1 MVSKNTPPRLGRGL
15 AALLGDVSMPSST
28 DSGTSVGAVPMDRI
42 DANPFQPR
50 SDFDP
55 AELESLAESIRV
67 QGILQP
73 ILVRSNPAAPDRY
86 QIVAGERR
94 FRAAMQAGL
103 NEIPAIRRDMDDSDA
118 AVVALVENLQR
129 QDLNAI
135 EEAEGYQRLLTD
147 FGLTHEA
154 LGYAVSK
161 SRSHIGN
168 TIRLLRLPEPVLRE
182 VRSGTLSSGHARA
195 LINAPNPEA
204 LAEQIQK
211 RGMSVR
217 QAEVLVNKAVAARGA
232 PRQVTAKKLDT
243 ADLERRVS
251 DAIGCRVAITTARK
265 GGGEISIQFRDYFQL
280 EYLIG
285 RLAGEREKITASADI
300 RAAFHAGNQEQ
311 ATAARTAAGRRD
323 GSA

>member
-1 MVSKNTPPRLGRGL
+1 MTSKNTPPRLGRGL
-15 AALLGDVSMPSST
+15 AALLGDTPMRANADRDATV
-28 DSGTSVGAVPMDRI
+28 GTLPI
-42 DANPFQPR
+42 DQIDPNPFQPR

-55 AELESLAESIRV
+55 VELESLADSIRV

-73 ILVRSNPAAPDRY
+73 IMVRPSPSAPDRY

-103 NEIPAIRRDMDDSDA
+103 NEIPTILRDMDDSDA
-118 AVVALVENLQR
+118 AIVALVENLQR

-135 EEAEGYQRLLTD
+135 EEAEGFQRLLEE

-168 TIRLLRLPEPVLRE
+168 TIRLLRLPEQIKKD

-195 LINAPNPEA
+195 LLNAPNPEA

-211 RGMSVR
+211 RAMSVR
-217 QAEVLVNKAVAARGA
+217 QTEALVVKAIAARGT
-232 PRQVTAKKLDT
+232 PRQPTPQKLDL
-243 ADLERRVS
+243 ADLEQRVS
-251 DAIGCRVAITTARK
+251 EVIGCRVSITTTRK
-265 GGGEISIQFRDYFQL
+265 GGGEISIEFRDLYQL
-280 EYLIG
+280 EDLVS
-285 RLAGEREKITASADI
+285 RLTGEKEKVALSA
-300 RAAFHAGNQEQ
+300 Q
-311 ATAARTAAGRRD
+311 A
-323 GSA
+323 

>member
-1 MVSKNTPPRLGRGL
+1 MVSKNMPPRLGRGL
-15 AALLGDVSMPSST
+15 AALLGDVSAPSST
-28 DSGTSVGAVPMDRI
+28 DRANSIGSIAMDMI

-73 ILVRSNPAAPDRY
+73 ILVRPHPSTPERF

-103 NEIPAIRRDMDDSDA
+103 NEIPAIQRQMDDSDA

-168 TIRLLRLPEPVLRE
+168 TVRLLRLPEPVLRD
-182 VRSGTLSSGHARA
+182 VRSGALSSGHARA
-195 LINAPNPEA
+195 LINSPNPEV
-204 LAEQIQK
+204 LAEQISK

-217 QAEVLVNKAVAARGA
+217 QAETLVNKAIAARGA
-232 PRQVTAKKLDT
+232 TRQVTAKKLDT

-251 DAIGCRVAITTARK
+251 DAIGCRVTITTTRK
-265 GGGEISIQFRDYFQL
+265 GGGEISIQFRDYLQL
-280 EYLIG
+280 EELISH
-285 RLAGEREKITASADI
+285 LTGEHQKTVAD
-300 RAAFHAGNQEQ
+300 AQ
-311 ATAARTAAGRRD
+311 A
-323 GSA
+323 

>member
-1 MVSKNTPPRLGRGL
+1 MVSKNMPPRLGRGL
-15 AALLGDVSMPSST
+15 AALLGDVGMAP
-28 DSGTSVGAVPMDRI
+28 GPERGAPVGAIAMDRI

-55 AELESLAESIRV
+55 VELESLAESIRV
-67 QGILQP
+67 QGVLQP
-73 ILVRSNPAAPDRY
+73 ILVRPHPTAPERF

-103 NEIPAIRRDMDDSDA
+103 NEIPAIQREMDDSDTA
-118 AVVALVENLQR
+118 IVALVENLQR

-168 TIRLLRLPEPVLRE
+168 TVRLLRLPESVVRD
-182 VRSGTLSSGHARA
+182 VRSGVLSSGHARA

-204 LAEQIQK
+204 LAEQINK

-217 QAEVLVNKAVAARGA
+217 QTEVLVSKAVAARGA

-243 ADLERRVS
+243 ADMERQVS
-251 DAIGCRVAITTARK
+251 EAIGCRVTITTARK
-265 GGGEISIQFRDYFQL
+265 GGGEISIQFRDFHQL
-280 EYLIG
+280 DELIG
-285 RLAGEREKITASADI
+285 RLTGDHSKMVSAMED
-300 RAAFHAGNQEQ
+300 
-311 ATAARTAAGRRD
+311 
-323 GSA
+323 

>member
-1 MVSKNTPPRLGRGL
+1 MASKSTPPRLGRGL
-15 AALLGDVSMPSST
+15 AALLGDVAIHPNAER
-28 DSGTSVGAVPMDRI
+28 GTSVSAIPIDQI

-50 SDFDP
+50 SDFNAD
-55 AELESLAESIRV
+55 ELESLAESIRV
-67 QGILQP
+67 QGVLQP
-73 ILVRSNPAAPDRY
+73 ILVRSHPTAPERY

-103 NEIPAIRRDMDDSDA
+103 TEIPTILRDMDDSDA

-147 FGLTHEA
+147 FGLTHES

-168 TIRLLRLPEPVLRE
+168 TIRLLRLPEPVLRD
-182 VRSGTLSSGHARA
+182 VRSGSLSSGHARA

-204 LAEQIQK
+204 LADQVVK
-211 RGMSVR
+211 RAMSVR
-217 QAEVLVNKAVAARGA
+217 QTEVLVNKAIAARGA
-232 PRQVTAKKLDT
+232 PRQPTAKKLDV

-251 DAIGCRVAITTARK
+251 DAIGCRVTITTARK
-265 GGGEISIQFRDYFQL
+265 GGGEISIQFRDFFQL
-280 EYLIG
+280 EELIG
-285 RLAGEREKITASADI
+285 RLTGERAKVDL
-300 RAAFHAGNQEQ
+300 AGQP
-311 ATAARTAAGRRD
+311 
-323 GSA
+323 

>member
-15 AALLGDVSMPSST
+15 AALLGDVSMPSSI

-135 EEAEGYQRLLTD
+135 EEAEGYQRLLTVLHD
-147 FGLTHEA
+147 GRWYDEVLMSILDHEWA
-154 LGYAVSK
+154 A
-161 SRSHIGN
+161 R
-168 TIRLLRLPEPVLRE
+168 R
-182 VRSGTLSSGHARA
+182 SSGR
-195 LINAPNPEA
+195 
-204 LAEQIQK
+204 
-211 RGMSVR
+211 
-217 QAEVLVNKAVAARGA
+217 
-232 PRQVTAKKLDT
+232 
-243 ADLERRVS
+243 
-251 DAIGCRVAITTARK
+251 
-265 GGGEISIQFRDYFQL
+265 
-280 EYLIG
+280 
-285 RLAGEREKITASADI
+285 
-300 RAAFHAGNQEQ
+300 
-311 ATAARTAAGRRD
+311 
-323 GSA
+323 

>member
-1 MVSKNTPPRLGRGL
+1 M
-15 AALLGDVSMPSST
+15 GDVALRPQSEK
-28 DSGTSVGAVPMDRI
+28 GTSVSAIPIDQI

-50 SDFDP
+50 TDFD
-55 AELESLAESIRV
+55 ASELESLAESIRV

-73 ILVRSNPAAPDRY
+73 ILVRSHPTTPDRY

-94 FRAAMQAGL
+94 FRAAMQVGL
-103 NEIPAIRRDMDDSDA
+103 TEIPTILRDMDDSDA

-135 EEAEGYQRLLTD
+135 EEAEGYQRLLAD
-147 FGLTHEA
+147 FGLTHES

-168 TIRLLRLPEPVLRE
+168 TIRLLRLPDPVLRD
-182 VRSGTLSSGHARA
+182 VRSGALSSGHARA

-204 LAEQIQK
+204 LADQVLK

-217 QAEVLVNKAVAARGA
+217 QTELLVSKAVAARGA
-232 PRQVTAKKLDT
+232 PRQPMAKKLDV

-251 DAIGCRVAITTARK
+251 DAIGCRVTITTTRK
-265 GGGEISIQFRDYFQL
+265 GGGEIAIQFRDLFQL
-280 EYLIG
+280 DDLIG
-285 RLAGEREKITASADI
+285 RLTEQREKID
-300 RAAFHAGNQEQ
+300 
-311 ATAARTAAGRRD
+311 ATR
-323 GSA
+323 GS

>member
-15 AALLGDVSMPSST
+15 AALLGDVAVRPNAEP
-28 DSGTSVGAVPMDRI
+28 GTAVSAIPIDQI

-55 AELESLAESIRV
+55 DELESLAESIRV
-67 QGILQP
+67 QGVLQP
-73 ILVRSNPAAPDRY
+73 ILVRSHPTAPERY

-103 NEIPAIRRDMDDSDA
+103 TEIPTILRDMDDSDA

-135 EEAEGYQRLLTD
+135 EEAEGYQRLLVD
-147 FGLTHEA
+147 FGLTHET

-168 TIRLLRLPEPVLRE
+168 TVRLLRLPEPVIRG
-182 VRSGTLSSGHARA
+182 VRSGSLSSGHARA
-195 LINAPNPEA
+195 LIGAPNPEA
-204 LAEQIQK
+204 LAEQVLK

-217 QAEVLVNKAVAARGA
+217 QTELLVNRAVVARGE
-232 PRQVTAKKLDT
+232 PRQPTAKKLDV
-243 ADLERRVS
+243 AALEHRVS
-251 DAIGCRVAITTARK
+251 EAIGCRVTITTTRK
-265 GGGEISIQFRDYFQL
+265 GGGEISIQFRDLYQL
-280 EYLIG
+280 EEVISQLTSP
-285 RLAGEREKITASADI
+285 RENVSQSEAPTV
-300 RAAFHAGNQEQ
+300 
-311 ATAARTAAGRRD
+311 
-323 GSA
+323 

>member
-1 MVSKNTPPRLGRGL
+1 MTSKNTPPRLGRGL
-15 AALLGDVSMPSST
+15 AALLGDVATSPSAER
-28 DSGTSVGAVPMDRI
+28 GTSVSAIPIDQI

-50 SDFDP
+50 SDFNSD
-55 AELESLAESIRV
+55 ELESLAESIRV
-67 QGILQP
+67 QGVLQP
-73 ILVRSNPAAPDRY
+73 ILVRSHPTAPERY

-94 FRAAMQAGL
+94 FRAAMQAGVT
-103 NEIPAIRRDMDDSDA
+103 EIPTILRDMDDSDA

-147 FGLTHEA
+147 FGLTHES

-168 TIRLLRLPEPVLRE
+168 TIRLLRLPEPVLKD
-182 VRSGTLSSGHARA
+182 VRCGSLSSGHARA
-195 LINAPNPEA
+195 LINAPNPES
-204 LAEQIQK
+204 LAEQILK

-232 PRQVTAKKLDT
+232 PRQPTAKKLDV

-251 DAIGCRVAITTARK
+251 EAIGCRVTITTARK
-265 GGGEISIQFRDYFQL
+265 GGGEISVQFRDLFQL
-280 EYLIG
+280 EELIG
-285 RLAGEREKITASADI
+285 RLTGEREKIELPTQS
-300 RAAFHAGNQEQ
+300 
-311 ATAARTAAGRRD
+311 
-323 GSA
+323 